1 MYWLQHKL
9 STEDTLDKLSTSAT
23 RQHCD
28 DLGDQPCSI
37 DCNTSWAPKT
47 LWPSWAPQPRIKC
60 LKCLITRKRAWI
72 TSERL
77 CSVAVCLVQRHKH
90 QQTVHRRHTNATIII
105 IGRFIEGMEVHSIDY
120 STQLRL
126 MRHSVIW
133 RIFIRK
139 WKNKKKAKIRSDL
152 RWVPR
157 GSSKKLSAP
166 KNLKNFF
173 N

>member
-9 STEDTLDKLSTSAT
+9 STEDTLAKLSTSAT
-23 RQHCD
+23 HQVSQVSHH
-28 DLGDQPCSI
+28 
-37 DCNTSWAPKT
+37 
-47 LWPSWAPQPRIKC
+47 
-60 LKCLITRKRAWI
+60 KRAWI

-120 STQLRL
+120 STQLCL

-133 RIFIRK
+133 RIFIWK
-139 WKNKKKAKIRSDL
+139 WKNKKNRRYVRTYVGFPGGRAKNCPPQKIWKTFL
-152 RWVPR
+152 I
-157 GSSKKLSAP
+157 KK
-166 KNLKNFF
+166 KKKINLK
-173 N
+173 